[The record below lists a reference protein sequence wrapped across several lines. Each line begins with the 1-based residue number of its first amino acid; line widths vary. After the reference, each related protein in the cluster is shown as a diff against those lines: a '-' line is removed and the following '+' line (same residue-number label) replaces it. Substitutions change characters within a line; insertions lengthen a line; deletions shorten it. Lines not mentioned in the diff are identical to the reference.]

1 MVGIFKLA
9 ATPQVSPSGGFGLG
23 VREGGQELP
32 VHLYSVYVIRL
43 SNIKLVRLPTLPVFV
58 MHRLAR
64 SRCLVS
70 PGVRPARSGVSFV
83 LVGEDMMNR

>member
-1 MVGIFKLA
+1 
-9 ATPQVSPSGGFGLG
+9 VSPSGGFGLG

-32 VHLYSVYVIRL
+32 IHLYSVCIISL
-43 SNIKLVRLPTLPVFV
+43 SKIKLARLLTLPVFV

-64 SRCLVS
+64 SRCFVS
-70 PGVRPARSGVSFV
+70 PGVRPARSGVSFA